1 MDACGCALDEPTIAF
16 VLRETLHALAYLHG
30 ERRIHR
36 DIKARGARRG
46 IARVGDEAEA
56 PFLCAS
62 LSLSLKAKNI
72 LVSGAGGIKLS
83 DFGATAQ
90 LTDTTTKRSSM
101 IGTPYVDHT
110 RSRGFFGI

>member
-56 PFLCAS
+56 PFLYAS

-83 DFGATAQ
+83 DFGATARLSQ
-90 LTDTTTKRSSM
+90 RRLPVSYTHLTLPTKR
-101 IGTPYVDHT
+101 IV
-110 RSRGFFGI
+110 